1 MGEKITIQLID
12 WRPYKHDQDADND
25 FKIEKVTNTTKYIAG
40 EFMPAVIAENLCA
53 ISGYEIKIRAAKNSD
68 F

>member
-12 WRPYKHDQDADND
+12 WRPFKHDKNTDND
-25 FKIEKVTNTTKYIAG
+25 FKIEKITNTTKYIAG
-40 EFMPAVIAENLCA
+40 EFMPT
-53 ISGYEIKIRAAKNSD
+53 NSD